1 MTVPKI
7 ERVLNRLDDPEYS
20 YTREMGRVVS
30 IDGTDPVYVGNSSGA
45 IETVQR
51 AVQLDNGQTQ
61 TLVIFNSEARLPF
74 SVGDEL
80 WAVGR
85 REGAGRLRAM
95 AVVVP
100 SLQIY
105 ADLTKEND
113 NLKAELM
120 FLIAS
125 VLTTA
130 VGFVLIRSLMAV
142 LFPVGLTLSVLALCC
157 VLGGSGVKSRRV
169 SASEW
174 HRIERA
180 FGGIHQFVE

>member
-105 ADLTKEND
+105 TDLTMEND
-113 NLKAELM
+113 NFKSELM
-120 FLIAS
+120 FLIIS
-125 VLTTA
+125 ILMTA
-130 VGFVLIRSLMAV
+130 VGILIPSLIF
-142 LFPVGLTLSVLALCC
+142 LFPVGLTLFPLALCC
-157 VLGGSGVKSRRV
+157 VLSGSAVESRRV

-174 HRIERA
+174 HRIEMA
-180 FGGIHQFVE
+180 FGRVDLLVE